1 MSRISEFPFL
11 VGSSNRCNKR
21 LHNVSEVAAFI
32 CRDGLIG
39 DVTVRTPDGE
49 PVLDT
54 FGIFINRITDMDYRE
69 ELLKVLIPMQQKAQE
84 EMLAD
89 SEQNTEDEEDAEL

>member
-1 MSRISEFPFL
+1 MSKYSEYPYL

-21 LHNVSEVAAFI
+21 LHNVNEVAAFI

-54 FGIFINRITDMDYRE
+54 CGVFINHISDMKYRS
-69 ELLKVLIPMQQKAQE
+69 ELLKVLIPMQEKIRAEQDSDE
-84 EMLAD
+84 EN
-89 SEQNTEDEEDAEL
+89 ETEDEEDAEL

>member
-1 MSRISEFPFL
+1 MSKYSKYPFL

-21 LHNVSEVAAFI
+21 LHGVEEVATFI

-54 FGIFINRITDMDYRE
+54 FGIFINRISDMEYRE
-69 ELLKVLIPMQQKAQE
+69 ELLEVLVPMQQKTQDEVFAE
-84 EMLAD
+84 
-89 SEQNTEDEEDAEL
+89 SEQDMEEENDAEL

>member
-1 MSRISEFPFL
+1 MSKFSEYPFL

-21 LHNVSEVAAFI
+21 LYNVEEVAAFI

-49 PVLDT
+49 AVLDT
-54 FGIFINRITDMDYRE
+54 YGIFINRISDMEYRD
-69 ELLKVLIPMQQKAQE
+69 ELLKVLIPMQETLTEADE
-84 EMLAD
+84 E
-89 SEQNTEDEEDAEL
+89 QEDEEDAEL

>member
-1 MSRISEFPFL
+1 MSKYSEYPFL

-21 LHNVSEVAAFI
+21 LHGVEEVAAFI

-54 FGIFINRITDMDYRE
+54 FGIFINRIADMDYRE
-69 ELLKVLIPMQQKAQE
+69 ELLEVLIPMQQKTQDEVFAGG
-84 EMLAD
+84 
-89 SEQNTEDEEDAEL
+89 EQDMEDENDAEL

>member
-1 MSRISEFPFL
+1 MSRYSEYEFL

-21 LHNVSEVAAFI
+21 LHSVEEVAAFI

-54 FGIFINRITDMDYRE
+54 FGIYLNKVSDMEYRE
-69 ELLKVLIPMQQKAQE
+69 ELLKVLVPMQEKVCTEQFSDE
-84 EMLAD
+84 END
-89 SEQNTEDEEDAEL
+89 TEDEEDAEL